1 MSRISHNYFANQH
14 LLVLQHPPTRM
25 EVEKWDASKKRT
37 GPSLAK
43 GASFWERGVCD
54 EISALLQK
62 HAFKT
67 KPAIVTMKTWACQV
81 ESLSQNG
88 VHPIVEGY
96 QYHHLYAHGGFF
108 FVAFFFPSTPS
119 QHFLQLLSSLRKES
133 SSWNQCSKSLLAWQ
147 VKPRNDD
154 PWTLAAKRPKCS
166 VDTDIK

>member
-14 LLVLQHPPTRM
+14 LLVLQHPPTIM

-54 EISALLQK
+54 KISALLQK
-62 HAFKT
+62 HVFKT

-96 QYHHLYAHGGFF
+96 QYHHLYAHGGFL
-108 FVAFFFPSTPS
+108 VAFFFRPHLHNT
-119 QHFLQLLSSLRKES
+119 SSNYYLRWRKES
-133 SSWNQCSKSLLAWQ
+133 SSWNQCSKSLLAWRQ
-147 VKPRNDD
+147 WNPEMMTLG
-154 PWTLAAKRPKCS
+154 PWPPNGQSAQ
-166 VDTDIK
+166 